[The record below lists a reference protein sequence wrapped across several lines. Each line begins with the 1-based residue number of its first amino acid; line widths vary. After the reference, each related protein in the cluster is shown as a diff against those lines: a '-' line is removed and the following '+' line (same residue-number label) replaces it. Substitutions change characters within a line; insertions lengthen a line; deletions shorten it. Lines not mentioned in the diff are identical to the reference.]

1 MIPRLHCILV
11 ITLIALTGASSAG
24 AQTHKVW
31 IDDPADA
38 VLRLTNPNGTIHPN
52 STLPDVSTIV
62 ISGWLPDNPLLD
74 PFTGSFINTRDAHI
88 FRLDIIFSGL
98 VNPPGP
104 IALGAQEFDPFR
116 FGVSPVYGFLD
127 LDIDDNK
134 DSGGELSLPAE
145 LRYLAN
151 VARFGRVPQG
161 SIGGRAARSAQD
173 IDQDFFSAP
182 FYERTGAD
190 FAVALCGCWAVEIV
204 FEGGNG
210 DGIFN
215 PGETWL
221 VSGRFLERARGYV
234 GASGAFGGSAP
245 GHYDPVTI
253 IRFQHILATDS
264 TIITL
269 VEPLDMIGAAILAGQ
284 PAQPANFSLFDHTS
298 VLEALT
304 DIIFGA
310 GGPLSGP
317 VFELTRLWRGRNAA
331 DYMDV
336 DNWQVTALFGT
347 SYTSINASLYAW
359 TDTGFDETPGDVNAD
374 ALADDADIA
383 MIRDEVYARDGGPTD
398 ADGIKN
404 GRVVL
409 IDFGTNFS
417 LFDIDGN
424 GVIEPEDLW
433 LYGHRA
439 DLDRNGVLDIFD
451 FLQMQALFVHRDPR
465 ADFNLDERFDLFD
478 ILVRVRG
485 NVLSVVEAKL
495 VLQGHPLFIGWIEAG
510 EHGEGGHHGQSQRCD
525 MD

>member
-1 MIPRLHCILV
+1 MTRPVQCALV
-11 ITLIALTGASSAG
+11 TAIIALGAAFSAD
-24 AQTHKVW
+24 AQTSKIWTDH
-31 IDDPADA
+31 PADA
-38 VLRLTNPNGTIHPN
+38 VLRLTDPNGTINPN
-52 STLPDVSTIV
+52 STLPDVTTV
-62 ISGWLPDNPLLD
+62 VMSGWLPDNPPVD

-104 IALGAQEFDPFR
+104 IVQRVPPFQFDPFR
-116 FGVSPVYGFLD
+116 FGDSPVYGFLD

-134 DSGGELSLPAE
+134 NSGGELSLPAE

-151 VARFGRVPQG
+151 VARFGRLPQG

-190 FAVALCGCWAVEIV
+190 FAVALCGCWEVEIV

-210 DGIFN
+210 DEIFD

-234 GASGAFGGSAP
+234 GASGAFGGSAA

-253 IRFQHILATDS
+253 IRFQHLLATDT

-284 PAQPANFSLFDHTS
+284 PAQPTNFSLFDHTS

-317 VFELTRLWRGRNAA
+317 VFELTRRWRGRNAA

-336 DNWQVTALFGT
+336 DDWEVTALFAT
-347 SYTSINASLYAW
+347 SYFPKSNSLYAW

-374 ALADDADIA
+374 ALADDADITL
-383 MIRDEVYARDGGPTD
+383 IRDEVYARDGGPTD

-409 IDFGTNFS
+409 IDFGPNFS

-451 FLQMQALFVHRDPR
+451 FLQMQALFVLRDPR
-465 ADFNLDERFDLFD
+465 ADFNFDERFDLFD
-478 ILVRVRG
+478 FLAFQDAFARR
-485 NVLSVVEAKL
+485 
-495 VLQGHPLFIGWIEAG
+495 
-510 EHGEGGHHGQSQRCD
+510 
-525 MD
+525 